1 VTLYG
6 FCLELDDGTTI
17 EGAGWG
23 SDVDEAFMYLDVPIC
38 WEALENGQYEFE
50 YCALA
55 EWFGPHIVYWMPV
68 AHD

>member
-1 VTLYG
+1 MILYG

-23 SDVDEAFMYLDVPIC
+23 ASVDEAFEYLDIEVS
-38 WEALENGQYEFE
+38 WETLENGQYEFE

-55 EWFGPHIVYWMPV
+55 EWVGPHIVYWMPV